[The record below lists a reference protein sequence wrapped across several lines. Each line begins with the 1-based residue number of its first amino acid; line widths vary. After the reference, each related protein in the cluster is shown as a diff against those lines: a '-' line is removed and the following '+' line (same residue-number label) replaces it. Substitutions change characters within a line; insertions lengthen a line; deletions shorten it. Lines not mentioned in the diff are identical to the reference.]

1 MGQIVK
7 LQQAA
12 LVQNEKV
19 ITLIYHLPST
29 DGGFNGQ
36 VIAYEYTFALKSLKT
51 QNRVHYR
58 KWWQAVNHRRL
69 ISIVHLHNISFA

>member
-19 ITLIYHLPST
+19 ITLIHHLPST
-29 DGGFNGQ
+29 GYGFNGQ
-36 VIAYEYTFALKSLKT
+36 VTVYEYTFALKSLKA

-58 KWWQAVNHRRL
+58 KWRQAVNHPTL
-69 ISIVHLHNISFA
+69 ISIVHLHNISFT

>member
-7 LQQAA
+7 LQQAT
-12 LVQNEKV
+12 LIQNENV
-19 ITLIYHLPST
+19 ITLIYQLPST

-36 VIAYEYTFALKSLKT
+36 VTVYEYKLALKSLKA

-58 KWWQAVNHRRL
+58 IWQQAVNHPRL
-69 ISIVHLHNISFA
+69 ISIVHLHNISFT

>member
-19 ITLIYHLPST
+19 ITLIYQLPSR
-29 DGGFNGQ
+29 DGDGQ
-36 VIAYEYTFALKSLKT
+36 VTVYEYKFALKSLKA

-58 KWWQAVNHRRL
+58 KWRQAVNHPRL
-69 ISIVHLHNISFA
+69 ISTVHLHNISFT